1 MRRYSPL
8 QTRPMSGGI
17 LHSPSRIFCAL
28 KRCLCRP
35 PRSAF
40 SFSACPMPVSL
51 TSPCE
56 DVGGFSLIRFSRCP
70 LDSSTT
76 GSHGSNGAGNPFC
89 WYRFPISAQ
98 KSHTGAHRAE
108 FGLTAF
114 SWSALGLVGLPSPA
128 PTCNLSPPGWDGWRI
143 ARCCSGFFHL
153 ESVLL

>member
-1 MRRYSPL
+1 MCAALSPL
-8 QTRPMSGGI
+8 QTCPAKEDSLFHRGHPG
-17 LHSPSRIFCAL
+17 LQCAAL
-28 KRCLCRP
+28 AGP
-35 PRSAF
+35 AGSAF
-40 SFSACPMPVSL
+40 LFLPVLCPSALPHPPM
-51 TSPCE
+51 
-56 DVGGFSLIRFSRCP
+56 GRRFSSHPGLPVP

-76 GSHGSNGAGNPFC
+76 APHGSNGAGLPLRWC
-89 WYRFPISAQ
+89 RFPISAQ